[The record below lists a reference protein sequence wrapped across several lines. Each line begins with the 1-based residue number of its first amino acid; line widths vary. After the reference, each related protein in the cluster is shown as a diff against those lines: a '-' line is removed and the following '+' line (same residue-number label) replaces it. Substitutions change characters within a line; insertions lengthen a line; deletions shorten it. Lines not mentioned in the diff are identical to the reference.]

1 MVRLDRME
9 TFAEGIATR
18 VPFALPL
25 AILRA
30 HLDEAVLV
38 SDEDLRR
45 AVLVLAETVRQ
56 TAEGAGAAST
66 AAALRLRAQ
75 LRGKTVVQHH
85 VGDVARDLRRPRPRR
100 RRGGYAAC
108 CGVRDPVRGARGRVP
123 GTSRGGRAMTH
134 RERIDAAVR
143 GERPDRVPAAVWRHF
158 PGDDQRAEQMARV
171 HIEHYRVYDLDLLKV
186 TPASGYY
193 GDDWGLRAG
202 FKPNREGVRHYTDRP
217 IKKAADWER
226 LKRVDPS
233 QGVYGREAHA
243 IRLVAEAVGREV
255 PVLETVFSPLSVA
268 RTLAGEQATVR
279 YLREEPE
286 ALHRGLEVIA
296 DVTAAFVREVIAAGA
311 DGVFFS
317 TQMATTDLLT
327 EEEYEEFGRP
337 YDLRVLD
344 AASGA
349 LTFLHL
355 HGQNVMFDLVASYP
369 IQILNWHA
377 RETAPTIAE
386 ARARVSTCLACG
398 IDAWNTLAKASPE
411 EVAREVRAAVAD
423 TGGRG
428 HIVTTGCVMPVDTP
442 EANIRAAIA
451 AAREA

>member
-1 MVRLDRME
+1 
-9 TFAEGIATR
+9 
-18 VPFALPL
+18 
-25 AILRA
+25 
-30 HLDEAVLV
+30 
-38 SDEDLRR
+38 
-45 AVLVLAETVRQ
+45 
-56 TAEGAGAAST
+56 
-66 AAALRLRAQ
+66 
-75 LRGKTVVQHH
+75 
-85 VGDVARDLRRPRPRR
+85 
-100 RRGGYAAC
+100 
-108 CGVRDPVRGARGRVP
+108 
-123 GTSRGGRAMTH
+123 MTH

-143 GERPDRVPAAVWRHF
+143 GERPDRVPVALWRHF

-171 HIEHYRVYDLDLLKV
+171 HVAHYRAYDPDLLKV

-202 FKPNREGVRHYTDRP
+202 YKPNREGVRHYTERP
-217 IKKAADWER
+217 IKKAAEWGR
-226 LKRVDPS
+226 LKRLDPS

-243 IRLVAEAVGREV
+243 MRLIAEAVGREV
-255 PVLETVFSPLSVA
+255 AVLETVFSPLSIA
-268 RTLAGEQATVR
+268 RTLAGEHATVR
-279 YLREEPE
+279 YLREDPE
-286 ALHRGLEVIA
+286 ALHQGLEVIT
-296 DVTAAFVREVIAAGA
+296 DVTAAFVREVMGAGA

-327 EEEYEEFGRP
+327 VEEYEEFGRP
-337 YDLRVLD
+337 YDLRILE
-344 AASGA
+344 AAAGG

-355 HGQNVMFDLVASYP
+355 HGQNVMFDLIANYP

-398 IDAWNTLAKASPE
+398 IDAWNTLAKAAPDA
-411 EVAREVRAAVAD
+411 VVREVQAAVAD